1 MCDWGVMEEA
11 HPLRT
16 RRPPTHHALL
26 SPWCADAYDADKLYF
41 RPVTRCLGDG
51 PAHAPL
57 LAYARAFHAHYAAAG
72 LPALSWGVLLEG
84 HEPTG
89 VGAASLDADLAAHLG
104 ELERAHGE
112 SLALLLLSDHGIHYG
127 QLFDTDPAGAR
138 EHLAPPLYAAL
149 PNRWLNEHPR
159 AAANLCANRGRLVSP
174 FDVHAT
180 LAHLL
185 ALPRAGEF
193 PRWHRPARHA
203 PRSLFEPIPS
213 QRTCEEAWCISS
225 AYTRGARDTVTGRE
239 TSTRS
244 IIIQAL
250 RSSGSPEVEAGPRP
264 EGIDDDSDAKLNA
277 VYLSWRANALMSRSA
292 DRSARSESSELGDAG
307 VSISA
312 RAGVSAYSSSE
323 SSSER
328 SCESDLARQR

>member
-213 QRTCEEAWCISS
+213 QRTCEEAWVPRTHCPCS
-225 AYTRGARDTVTGRE
+225 RPAR
-239 TSTRS
+239 
-244 IIIQAL
+244 
-250 RSSGSPEVEAGPRP
+250 
-264 EGIDDDSDAKLNA
+264 
-277 VYLSWRANALMSRSA
+277 
-292 DRSARSESSELGDAG
+292 
-307 VSISA
+307 
-312 RAGVSAYSSSE
+312 
-323 SSSER
+323 
-328 SCESDLARQR
+328 